1 MIQIYCKYSTKVL
14 RTYVDIIQ
22 REYKRNNAIYS
33 RIYKYVRGLI
43 RGFCPMN
50 LKKLLLEENVGGFDL
65 LCRTIYGVLA
75 TLVLATGLVKRSRW
89 KWIVALIA
97 FMGLVSS
104 ILRHCTPYSILG
116 ISTAKKKKA
125 SVQEVYFNKQY
136 FRRY

>member
-1 MIQIYCKYSTKVL
+1 
-14 RTYVDIIQ
+14 
-22 REYKRNNAIYS
+22 
-33 RIYKYVRGLI
+33 
-43 RGFCPMN
+43 MN
-50 LKKLLLEENVGGFDL
+50 LEKLFLEENVGGFDL

-75 TLVLATGLVKRSRW
+75 TLALSTGLVKGSHW
-89 KWIVALIA
+89 KRIVALIA

-125 SVQEVYFNKQY
+125 SVQEIYFNRQY